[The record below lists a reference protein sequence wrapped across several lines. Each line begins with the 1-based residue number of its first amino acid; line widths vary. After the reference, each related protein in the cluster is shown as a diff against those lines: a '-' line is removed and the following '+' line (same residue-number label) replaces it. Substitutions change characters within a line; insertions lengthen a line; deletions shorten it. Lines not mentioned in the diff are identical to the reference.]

1 MPVEANDFLVFGNE
15 ILAVLARKSGRTSFA
30 GGHAHAAAPS
40 EAGLKKLKLLIL
52 HVDSNY
58 PGEFGLFKKILIP
71 LEPSRRQTVFNHAR
85 LGPVPAPPSFG
96 TVLVRTSAH

>member
-1 MPVEANDFLVFGNE
+1 MPVEAKDFLAFGNE

-40 EAGLKKLKLLIL
+40 EAGLKKLKLLRL

-58 PGEFGLFKKILIP
+58 PGEFGLFKK
-71 LEPSRRQTVFNHAR
+71 F
-85 LGPVPAPPSFG
+85 
-96 TVLVRTSAH
+96 